1 MNVYNASSKF
11 EGLISSY
18 MQVSEVRIFCFVNKA
33 RVLLLFTGICV
44 LYWYKLSQSN
54 VLFVV
59 DYIIYKH
66 IELHV
71 FYLVC
76 H

>member
-1 MNVYNASSKF
+1 MENMNVINASSKF

-44 LYWYKLSQSN
+44 LYWYKFQSN

-59 DYIIYKH
+59 D
-66 IELHV
+66 
-71 FYLVC
+71 
-76 H
+76 

>member
-1 MNVYNASSKF
+1 MSRMENMNVINASSKF

-18 MQVSEVRIFCFVNKA
+18 KQVSEVRIFCFVNKA

-44 LYWYKLSQSN
+44 LDWYKFQSN

-59 DYIIYKH
+59 D
-66 IELHV
+66 
-71 FYLVC
+71 
-76 H
+76 